1 MKRAVSFAI
10 FAFITLVV
18 TSIPHTSASANLL
31 ESGTTHYFDSSIVY
45 VDVLDDNTILF
56 LESDGTLISGT
67 NQNGKVTELWNHEL
81 NVSAS
86 FAQLDFGEKM
96 LAVIHDQ
103 GYLVFNID
111 TKQLEYDTQLSSVPD
126 SLDWDSD
133 GDLWIAYHSGTR
145 KAREYSDGTYN
156 NFQTTTITSGF
167 LSFLVLSNDDLVA
180 GGFDSK
186 LHIFDKYGNL
196 IDQKSDPSAYISSLF
211 ETDDGLLL
219 AGTGNGELYRYDY
232 NNSWSHLSIDLGNDQ
247 IVKIQNFDNTHY
259 AAIDSSNVM
268 HFVDKSTF
276 TKVDSLDS
284 VATSFYGLLEITGQ
298 ISVVYNAASTGGIMY
313 YDIDND
319 GDGVVDSLDEFPTDP
334 TQQYDS
340 DGDGYGD
347 NKDGLN
353 GDQFPNNSEQ
363 YADSDGDGYGDNEFG
378 DQGDLF
384 PNNGEQWSD
393 LDGDGYG
400 DNSEGMMGDKFTEDP
415 TQWNDTDGDG
425 YGDNPTGNSP
435 DACPNTAG
443 FSKLDRFGCL
453 DSDFDFYS
461 DPDADYT
468 VADGADALPD
478 DGTQWRDLDGDGY
491 GDNPSPA
498 VTPDSCPSVAGNS
511 TKEIRLDGTV
521 IEKLGCLDSD
531 GDSFEDLSDEF
542 PSDPTEWFDSDGDG
556 KGSNSDYDDSEYLIV
571 TEEDYCRISGDQ
583 STSCISWNDLDYQDY
598 LARDKAEGE
607 SDLSYPAW
615 LAQKEAG
622 LLDEEEGIMGA
633 VMDVAVVGGG
643 VFVVASVLILLASFV
658 IKKRKI
664 NDLVKRY
671 GVPFE
676 PKDKNSANQEA
687 LEGTAGL
694 SAIGG
699 IESDES
705 WDDDV
710 EAMDFSEKPDEVDE
724 GESTIVSADELYGD
738 ESDMGELAGIEFTGA
753 ETSGEEVSEMLA
765 DEPETIEEKPS
776 TAPPVPE
783 SGLPEG
789 WTMEQWEWY
798 GHEWLAKYGE
808 K

>member
-1 MKRAVSFAI
+1 MKRAVTFAI
-10 FAFITLVV
+10 FAFISLVV
-18 TSIPHTSASANLL
+18 TSIPHTSASGNLL
-31 ESGTTHYFDSSIVY
+31 QSGTTHYFDSSIVY
-45 VDVLDDNTILF
+45 VNVMDDNTILF

-67 NQNGKVTELWNHEL
+67 NQNGKVTELWAHEL
-81 NVSAS
+81 NVTAS
-86 FAQLDFGEKM
+86 YAQLDFGEKM

-103 GYLVFNID
+103 GFLVFNID
-111 TKQLEYDTQLSSVPD
+111 NKQLEYDTQLSSIPD

-156 NFQTTTITSGF
+156 NFQTTTVTSGF
-167 LSFLVLSNDDLVA
+167 LSFVVLSNDNLVA

-196 IDQKSDPSAYISSLF
+196 IDQKNDPGAYISSLF
-211 ETDDGLLL
+211 EPEDGLLL

-232 NNSWSHLSIDLGNDQ
+232 NNSWSYLSIDLGTDQ
-247 IVKIQNFDNTHY
+247 IVTIQHFDNTRY
-259 AAIDSSNVM
+259 AAIDSSNTM
-268 HFVDKSTF
+268 HFIDKSTF
-276 TKVDSLDS
+276 TKVGFLDG

-298 ISVVYNAASTGGIMY
+298 ISVVYNAASSGGIMY

-319 GDGVVDSLDEFPTDP
+319 GDGVVDSLDEFPADSS
-334 TQQYDS
+334 QQYDS

-347 NKDGLN
+347 NKDGTN
-353 GDQFPNNSEQ
+353 GDQFPDNSEQ
-363 YADSDGDGYGDNEFG
+363 HADSDGDGYGDNEFG
-378 DQGDLF
+378 EQGDLF
-384 PNNGEQWSD
+384 PDNGEQWSD

-400 DNSEGMMGDKFTEDP
+400 DNSDGMMGDQFIEDP

-425 YGDNPTGNSP
+425 YGYNPLGNSP
-435 DACPNTAG
+435 DACPDTAG
-443 FSKLDRFGCL
+443 FSKEDRFGCL
-453 DSDFDFYS
+453 DTDFDFYS
-461 DPDADYT
+461 DPDTEYT
-468 VADGADALPD
+468 VADGADALPN
-478 DGTQWRDLDGDGY
+478 DGTQWRDLDGDGF

-498 VTPDSCPSVAGNS
+498 INPDSCPSVAGNS

-521 IEKLGCLDSD
+521 IDKLGCLDSD
-531 GDSFEDLSDEF
+531 GDSFEDLTDEF

-556 KGSNSDYDDSEYLIV
+556 AGSNTDYDDTEFLIV

-583 STSCISWNDLDYQDY
+583 STSCIEWNDLDYQDY

-607 SDLSYPAW
+607 ADLAYPAW

-622 LLDEEEGIMGA
+622 LLDEDEGIMGA
-633 VMDVAVVGGG
+633 IKDVAIVGGG
-643 VFVVASVLILLASFV
+643 VFIGATILILLASFV

-676 PKDKNSANQEA
+676 PEDRKTANLEA

-694 SAIGG
+694 SATGG
-699 IESDES
+699 IESDDS

-710 EAMDFSEKPDEVDE
+710 EEMDFSEKSEETDEV
-724 GESTIVSADELYGD
+724 ESIAVSADDLYGD
-738 ESDMGELAGIEFTGA
+738 DSDMSDIAGMEI
-753 ETSGEEVSEMLA
+753 SGPEASEQEVTEMLA
-765 DEPETIEEKPS
+765 EEQVSANEKPLV
-776 TAPPVPE
+776 APQIPE

-798 GHEWLAKYGE
+798 GHEWLAKNGG

>member
-1 MKRAVSFAI
+1 MKRAVTFAI
-10 FAFITLVV
+10 FAFISLVV
-18 TSIPHTSASANLL
+18 TSIPHTSASGNLL
-31 ESGTTHYFDSSIVY
+31 QSGTTHYFDSSIVY
-45 VDVLDDNTILF
+45 VNVMDDNTILF

-67 NQNGKVTELWNHEL
+67 NQNGKVTELWAHEL
-81 NVSAS
+81 NVTAS
-86 FAQLDFGEKM
+86 YAQLDFGEKM

-103 GYLVFNID
+103 GFLVFNID
-111 TKQLEYDTQLSSVPD
+111 NKQLEYDTQLSSIPD

-156 NFQTTTITSGF
+156 NFQTTTVTSGF
-167 LSFLVLSNDDLVA
+167 LSFVVLSNDNLVA

-196 IDQKSDPSAYISSLF
+196 IDQKNDPGAYISSLF
-211 ETDDGLLL
+211 EPEDGLLL

-232 NNSWSHLSIDLGNDQ
+232 NNSWSYLSIDLGTDQ
-247 IVKIQNFDNTHY
+247 IVTIQHFDNTRY
-259 AAIDSSNVM
+259 AAIDSSNTI
-268 HFVDKSTF
+268 HFIDKSTF
-276 TKVDSLDS
+276 TKVGFLDG

-298 ISVVYNAASTGGIMY
+298 ISVVYNAASSGGIMY

-319 GDGVVDSLDEFPTDP
+319 GDGVVDSLDEFPADSS
-334 TQQYDS
+334 QQYDS

-347 NKDGLN
+347 NKDGTN
-353 GDQFPNNSEQ
+353 GDQFPDNSEQ
-363 YADSDGDGYGDNEFG
+363 HADSDGDGYGDNEFG
-378 DQGDLF
+378 EQGDLF
-384 PNNGEQWSD
+384 PDNGEQWSD

-400 DNSEGMMGDKFTEDP
+400 DNSDGMMGDQFIEDP

-425 YGDNPTGNSP
+425 YGDNPLGNLP
-435 DACPNTAG
+435 DACPDTAG
-443 FSKLDRFGCL
+443 FSKEDRFGCL
-453 DSDFDFYS
+453 DTDFDFYS
-461 DPDADYT
+461 DPDTEYT
-468 VADGADALPD
+468 VADGADALPN
-478 DGTQWRDLDGDGY
+478 DGTQWRDLDGDGF

-498 VTPDSCPSVAGNS
+498 INPDSCPSVAGNS

-521 IEKLGCLDSD
+521 IDKLGCLDSD
-531 GDSFEDLSDEF
+531 GDSFEDLTDEF

-556 KGSNSDYDDSEYLIV
+556 AGSNTDYDDTEFLIV

-583 STSCISWNDLDYQDY
+583 STSCIEWNDLDYQDY

-607 SDLSYPAW
+607 ADLAYPAW

-622 LLDEEEGIMGA
+622 LLDEDEGIMGA
-633 VMDVAVVGGG
+633 IKDVAIVGGG
-643 VFVVASVLILLASFV
+643 VFIGATILILLASFV

-676 PKDKNSANQEA
+676 PEDRKTANLEA

-694 SAIGG
+694 SATGG
-699 IESDES
+699 IESDDS

-710 EAMDFSEKPDEVDE
+710 EEMDFSEKSEETDEV
-724 GESTIVSADELYGD
+724 ESIAVSADDLYGD
-738 ESDMGELAGIEFTGA
+738 DSEMSDIAGMEI
-753 ETSGEEVSEMLA
+753 SGPEASEQEVTEMLA
-765 DEPETIEEKPS
+765 EEQVSANEKPLV
-776 TAPPVPE
+776 APQIPE

-798 GHEWLAKYGE
+798 GHEWLAKNGG

>member
-1 MKRAVSFAI
+1 MKRAVTFAI
-10 FAFITLVV
+10 FAFISLVV
-18 TSIPHTSASANLL
+18 TSIPHTSASGNLL
-31 ESGTTHYFDSSIVY
+31 QSGTTHYFDSSIVY
-45 VDVLDDNTILF
+45 VNVMDDNTILF

-67 NQNGKVTELWNHEL
+67 NQNGKVTELWAHEL
-81 NVSAS
+81 NVTAS
-86 FAQLDFGEKM
+86 YAQLDFGEKM

-103 GYLVFNID
+103 GFLVFNID
-111 TKQLEYDTQLSSVPD
+111 NKQLEYDTQLSSIPD

-156 NFQTTTITSGF
+156 NFQTTTVTSGF
-167 LSFLVLSNDDLVA
+167 LSFVVLSNENLVA

-196 IDQKSDPSAYISSLF
+196 IDQKNDPGAYISSLF
-211 ETDDGLLL
+211 EPEDGLLL

-232 NNSWSHLSIDLGNDQ
+232 NNSWSYLSIDLGTDQ
-247 IVKIQNFDNTHY
+247 IVTIQHFDNTRY
-259 AAIDSSNVM
+259 AAIDSSNTI
-268 HFVDKSTF
+268 HFIDKSTF
-276 TKVDSLDS
+276 TKVGFLDG

-298 ISVVYNAASTGGIMY
+298 ISVVYNAASSGGIMY

-319 GDGVVDSLDEFPTDP
+319 GDGVVDSLDEFPADSS
-334 TQQYDS
+334 QQYDS

-347 NKDGLN
+347 NKDGTN
-353 GDQFPNNSEQ
+353 GDQFPDNSEQ
-363 YADSDGDGYGDNEFG
+363 HADSDGDGYGDNEFG
-378 DQGDLF
+378 EQGDLF
-384 PNNGEQWSD
+384 PDNGEQWSD

-400 DNSEGMMGDKFTEDP
+400 DNSDGMMGDQFIEDS

-425 YGDNPTGNSP
+425 YGDNPLGNSP

-443 FSKLDRFGCL
+443 FSKEDRFGCL
-453 DSDFDFYS
+453 DTDFDFYS
-461 DPDADYT
+461 DPDTEYT
-468 VADGADALPD
+468 VADGADALPN
-478 DGTQWRDLDGDGY
+478 DGTQWRDLDGDGF

-498 VTPDSCPSVAGNS
+498 INPDSCPSVAGNS

-521 IEKLGCLDSD
+521 IDKLGCLDSD
-531 GDSFEDLSDEF
+531 GDSFEDLTDEF

-556 KGSNSDYDDSEYLIV
+556 TGSNTDYDDTEFLIV

-583 STSCISWNDLDYQDY
+583 STSCIEWNDLDYQDY

-607 SDLSYPAW
+607 ADLAYPAW

-622 LLDEEEGIMGA
+622 LLDEDEGIMGA
-633 VMDVAVVGGG
+633 IKDVAIVGGG
-643 VFVVASVLILLASFV
+643 VFIGATILILLASFV

-676 PKDKNSANQEA
+676 PEDRKTANLEA

-694 SAIGG
+694 SATGG
-699 IESDES
+699 IESDDS

-710 EAMDFSEKPDEVDE
+710 EEMDFSEKSEETDEV
-724 GESTIVSADELYGD
+724 ESISVSADDLYGD
-738 ESDMGELAGIEFTGA
+738 DSDMSDIAGMEISGP
-753 ETSGEEVSEMLA
+753 ETSEEEVSEMLA
-765 DEPETIEEKPS
+765 EEQVSANEKPLI
-776 TAPPVPE
+776 APQIPE

-798 GHEWLAKYGE
+798 GHEWLAKNGG

>member
-1 MKRAVSFAI
+1 MKRAVTFAI
-10 FAFITLVV
+10 FAFISLVV
-18 TSIPHTSASANLL
+18 TSIPHTSASGNLL
-31 ESGTTHYFDSSIVY
+31 QSGTTHYFDSSIVY
-45 VDVLDDNTILF
+45 VNVMDDNTILF

-67 NQNGKVTELWNHEL
+67 NQNGKVTELWAHEL
-81 NVSAS
+81 NVTAS
-86 FAQLDFGEKM
+86 YAQLDFGEKM

-103 GYLVFNID
+103 GFLVFNID
-111 TKQLEYDTQLSSVPD
+111 NKQLEYDTQLSSIPD

-156 NFQTTTITSGF
+156 NFQTTTVTSGF
-167 LSFLVLSNDDLVA
+167 LSFVVLSNDNLVA

-196 IDQKSDPSAYISSLF
+196 IDQKNDPGAYISSLF
-211 ETDDGLLL
+211 EPEDGLLL

-232 NNSWSHLSIDLGNDQ
+232 NNSWSYLSIDLGTDQ
-247 IVKIQNFDNTHY
+247 IVTIQHFDNTRY
-259 AAIDSSNVM
+259 AAIDSSNTM
-268 HFVDKSTF
+268 HFIDKSTF
-276 TKVDSLDS
+276 TKVGFLDG
-284 VATSFYGLLEITGQ
+284 VTTSFYGLLEITGQ
-298 ISVVYNAASTGGIMY
+298 ISVVYNSASSGGIMY

-319 GDGVVDSLDEFPTDP
+319 GDGVVDSLDEFPADSS
-334 TQQYDS
+334 QQYDS

-347 NKDGLN
+347 NKDGTN
-353 GDQFPNNSEQ
+353 GDQFPDNSEQ
-363 YADSDGDGYGDNEFG
+363 HADSDGDGYGDNEFG
-378 DQGDLF
+378 EQGDLF
-384 PNNGEQWSD
+384 PDNGEQWSD
-393 LDGDGYG
+393 LDSDGYG
-400 DNSEGMMGDKFTEDP
+400 DNSDGMMGDQFIEDP

-425 YGDNPTGNSP
+425 YGDNPLGNLP
-435 DACPNTAG
+435 DACPDTAG
-443 FSKLDRFGCL
+443 FSKEDRFGCL
-453 DSDFDFYS
+453 DTDFDFYS
-461 DPDADYT
+461 DPDTEYT
-468 VADGADALPD
+468 VADGADALPN
-478 DGTQWRDLDGDGY
+478 DGTQWRDLDGDGF

-498 VTPDSCPSVAGNS
+498 INPDSCPSVAGNS

-521 IEKLGCLDSD
+521 IDKLGCLDSD
-531 GDSFEDLSDEF
+531 GDSFEDLTDEF

-556 KGSNSDYDDSEYLIV
+556 AGSNTDYDDTEFLIV

-583 STSCISWNDLDYQDY
+583 STSCIEWNDLDYQDY

-607 SDLSYPAW
+607 ADLAYPAW

-622 LLDEEEGIMGA
+622 LLDEDEGIMGA
-633 VMDVAVVGGG
+633 IKDVAIVGGG
-643 VFVVASVLILLASFV
+643 VFIGATILILLASFV

-676 PKDKNSANQEA
+676 PEDRKTANLEA

-694 SAIGG
+694 SATGG
-699 IESDES
+699 IESDDS

-710 EAMDFSEKPDEVDE
+710 EEMDFSEKSEETDEV
-724 GESTIVSADELYGD
+724 ESIAVSADDLYGD
-738 ESDMGELAGIEFTGA
+738 DSDMSDIAGMEI
-753 ETSGEEVSEMLA
+753 SGPEGSEEEVSEMLA
-765 DEPETIEEKPS
+765 EEQVSANEKPLI
-776 TAPPVPE
+776 APQIPE

-798 GHEWLAKYGE
+798 GHEWLAKNGG

>member
-1 MKRAVSFAI
+1 MKRAVTFAI
-10 FAFITLVV
+10 FAFISLVV
-18 TSIPHTSASANLL
+18 TSIPHTSASGNLL
-31 ESGTTHYFDSSIVY
+31 QSGTTHYFDSSIVY
-45 VDVLDDNTILF
+45 VNVMDDNTILF

-67 NQNGKVTELWNHEL
+67 NQNGKVTELWAHEL
-81 NVSAS
+81 NVTAS
-86 FAQLDFGEKM
+86 YAQLDFGEKM

-103 GYLVFNID
+103 GFLVFNID
-111 TKQLEYDTQLSSVPD
+111 NKQLEYDTQLSSIPD

-156 NFQTTTITSGF
+156 NFQTTTVTSGF
-167 LSFLVLSNDDLVA
+167 LSFVVLSNENLVA

-196 IDQKSDPSAYISSLF
+196 IDQKNDPGAYISSLF
-211 ETDDGLLL
+211 EPEDGLLL

-232 NNSWSHLSIDLGNDQ
+232 NNSWSYLSIDLGTDQ
-247 IVKIQNFDNTHY
+247 IVTIQHFDNTRY
-259 AAIDSSNVM
+259 AAIDSSNTI
-268 HFVDKSTF
+268 HFIDKSTF
-276 TKVDSLDS
+276 TKVGFLDG

-298 ISVVYNAASTGGIMY
+298 ISVVYNAASSGGIMY

-319 GDGVVDSLDEFPTDP
+319 GDGVVDSLDEFPADSS
-334 TQQYDS
+334 QQYDS

-347 NKDGLN
+347 NKDGTN
-353 GDQFPNNSEQ
+353 GDQFPDNSEQ
-363 YADSDGDGYGDNEFG
+363 HADSDGDGYGDNEFG
-378 DQGDLF
+378 EQGDLF
-384 PNNGEQWSD
+384 PDNGEQWSD
-393 LDGDGYG
+393 LDSDGYG
-400 DNSEGMMGDKFTEDP
+400 DNSDGMMGDQFIEDP

-425 YGDNPTGNSP
+425 YGDNPLGNLP
-435 DACPNTAG
+435 DACPDTAG
-443 FSKLDRFGCL
+443 FSKEDRFGCL
-453 DSDFDFYS
+453 DTDFDFYS
-461 DPDADYT
+461 DPDTEYT
-468 VADGADALPD
+468 VADGADALPN
-478 DGTQWRDLDGDGY
+478 DGTQWRDLDGDGF

-498 VTPDSCPSVAGNS
+498 INPDSCPSVAGNS

-521 IEKLGCLDSD
+521 IDKLGCLDSD
-531 GDSFEDLSDEF
+531 GDSFEDLTDEF

-556 KGSNSDYDDSEYLIV
+556 TGSNTDYDDTEFLIV

-583 STSCISWNDLDYQDY
+583 STSCIEWNDLDYQDY

-607 SDLSYPAW
+607 ADLAYPAW

-622 LLDEEEGIMGA
+622 LLDEDEGIMGA
-633 VMDVAVVGGG
+633 IKDVAIVGGG
-643 VFVVASVLILLASFV
+643 VFIGATILILLASFV

-676 PKDKNSANQEA
+676 PEDRKTANLEA

-694 SAIGG
+694 SATGG
-699 IESDES
+699 IESDDS

-710 EAMDFSEKPDEVDE
+710 EEMDFSEKSEETDEV
-724 GESTIVSADELYGD
+724 ESIAVSADDLYGD
-738 ESDMGELAGIEFTGA
+738 DSDMSDIAGMEI
-753 ETSGEEVSEMLA
+753 SGPEGSEEEVSEMLA
-765 DEPETIEEKPS
+765 EEQVSANEKPLI
-776 TAPPVPE
+776 APQIPE

-798 GHEWLAKYGE
+798 GHEWLAKNGG

>member
-1 MKRAVSFAI
+1 MKRAVTFAI
-10 FAFITLVV
+10 FAFISLVV
-18 TSIPHTSASANLL
+18 TSIPHTSASGNLL
-31 ESGTTHYFDSSIVY
+31 QSGTTHYFDSSIVY
-45 VDVLDDNTILF
+45 VNVMDDNTILF

-67 NQNGKVTELWNHEL
+67 NQNGKVTELWAHEL
-81 NVSAS
+81 NVTAS
-86 FAQLDFGEKM
+86 YAQLDFGEKM

-103 GYLVFNID
+103 GFLVFNID
-111 TKQLEYDTQLSSVPD
+111 NKQLEYDTQLSSIPD

-156 NFQTTTITSGF
+156 NFQTTTVTSGF
-167 LSFLVLSNDDLVA
+167 LSFVVLSNDNLVA

-196 IDQKSDPSAYISSLF
+196 IDQKNDPGAYISSLF
-211 ETDDGLLL
+211 EPEDGLLL

-232 NNSWSHLSIDLGNDQ
+232 NNSWSYLSIELGTHQ
-247 IVKIQNFDNTHY
+247 IVTIQHFDNTRY
-259 AAIDSSNVM
+259 AAIDSSNTI
-268 HFVDKSTF
+268 HFIDKSTF
-276 TKVDSLDS
+276 TKVGFLDG

-298 ISVVYNAASTGGIMY
+298 ISVVYNAASSGGIMY

-319 GDGVVDSLDEFPTDP
+319 GDGVVDSLDEFPADSS
-334 TQQYDS
+334 QQYDS

-347 NKDGLN
+347 NKDGTN
-353 GDQFPNNSEQ
+353 GDQFPDNSEQ
-363 YADSDGDGYGDNEFG
+363 HADSDGDGYGDNEFG
-378 DQGDLF
+378 EQGDLF
-384 PNNGEQWSD
+384 PDNGEQWSD

-400 DNSEGMMGDKFTEDP
+400 DNSDGMMGDQFIEDP

-425 YGDNPTGNSP
+425 YGDNPLGNLP
-435 DACPNTAG
+435 DACPDTAG
-443 FSKLDRFGCL
+443 FSKEDRFGCL
-453 DSDFDFYS
+453 DTDFDFYS
-461 DPDADYT
+461 DPDTEYT
-468 VADGADALPD
+468 VADGADALPN
-478 DGTQWRDLDGDGY
+478 DGTQWRDLDGDGF

-498 VTPDSCPSVAGNS
+498 INPDSCPSVAGNS

-521 IEKLGCLDSD
+521 IDKLGCLDSD
-531 GDSFEDLSDEF
+531 GDSFEDLTDEF

-556 KGSNSDYDDSEYLIV
+556 AGSNTDYDDTEFLIV

-583 STSCISWNDLDYQDY
+583 STSCIEWNDLDYQDY

-607 SDLSYPAW
+607 ADLAYPAW

-622 LLDEEEGIMGA
+622 LLDEDEGIMGA
-633 VMDVAVVGGG
+633 IKDVAIVGGG
-643 VFVVASVLILLASFV
+643 VFIGATILILLASFV

-676 PKDKNSANQEA
+676 PEDRKTANLEA

-694 SAIGG
+694 SATGG
-699 IESDES
+699 IESDDS

-710 EAMDFSEKPDEVDE
+710 EEMDFSEKSEETDEV
-724 GESTIVSADELYGD
+724 ESIAVSADDLYGD
-738 ESDMGELAGIEFTGA
+738 DSDMSDIAGMEI
-753 ETSGEEVSEMLA
+753 SGPEASEQEVTEMLA
-765 DEPETIEEKPS
+765 EEQVSANEKPLV
-776 TAPPVPE
+776 APQIPE

-798 GHEWLAKYGE
+798 GHEWLAKNGG

>member
-1 MKRAVSFAI
+1 MKRAVTFAI
-10 FAFITLVV
+10 FAFISLVV
-18 TSIPHTSASANLL
+18 TSIPHTSASGNLL
-31 ESGTTHYFDSSIVY
+31 QSGTTHYFDSSIVY
-45 VDVLDDNTILF
+45 VNVMDDNTILF

-67 NQNGKVTELWNHEL
+67 NQNGKITELWAHEL
-81 NVSAS
+81 NVTAS
-86 FAQLDFGEKM
+86 YAQLDIGQKM

-103 GYLVFNID
+103 GFLVFNID
-111 TKQLEYDTQLSSVPD
+111 NKQLEYDTQLSSIPD

-156 NFQTTTITSGF
+156 NFQTTTVTSGF
-167 LSFLVLSNDDLVA
+167 LSFVVLSNDNLVA

-196 IDQKSDPSAYISSLF
+196 IDQKNDPGAYISSLF
-211 ETDDGLLL
+211 EPEDGLLL
-219 AGTGNGELYRYDY
+219 AGTGNGDLYRYDY
-232 NNSWSHLSIDLGNDQ
+232 NNSWSYLSIDLGTDQ
-247 IVKIQNFDNTHY
+247 IVTIQHFDNTRY
-259 AAIDSSNVM
+259 AAIDSSNTM
-268 HFVDKSTF
+268 HFIDKSTF
-276 TKVDSLDS
+276 TKVGFLDG

-298 ISVVYNAASTGGIMY
+298 ISVVYNAASSGGIMY

-319 GDGVVDSLDEFPTDP
+319 GDGVVDSLDEFPADSS
-334 TQQYDS
+334 QQYDS

-347 NKDGLN
+347 NKDGTN
-353 GDQFPNNSEQ
+353 GDQFPDNSEQ
-363 YADSDGDGYGDNEFG
+363 HADSDGDGYGDNEFG
-378 DQGDLF
+378 EQGDLF

-393 LDGDGYG
+393 LDSDGYG
-400 DNSEGMMGDKFTEDP
+400 DNSDGMMGDQFIEDP

-425 YGDNPTGNSP
+425 YGDNPLGNSP
-435 DACPNTAG
+435 DACPDTAG
-443 FSKLDRFGCL
+443 FSKEDRFGCL
-453 DSDFDFYS
+453 DTDFDFYS
-461 DPDADYT
+461 DPDTEYT
-468 VADGADALPD
+468 VADGADALPN

-498 VTPDSCPSVAGNS
+498 INPDSCPSVAGNS

-521 IEKLGCLDSD
+521 IDKLGCLDSD
-531 GDSFEDLSDEF
+531 GDSFEDLTDEF

-556 KGSNSDYDDSEYLIV
+556 AGSNTDYDDTEFLIV

-583 STSCISWNDLDYQDY
+583 STSCIEWNDLDYQDY

-607 SDLSYPAW
+607 ADLAYPAW

-622 LLDEEEGIMGA
+622 LLDEDEGIMGA
-633 VMDVAVVGGG
+633 IKDVAIVGGG
-643 VFVVASVLILLASFV
+643 VFIGATILILLASFV

-676 PKDKNSANQEA
+676 PEDRKTANLEA

-694 SAIGG
+694 SATGG
-699 IESDES
+699 IESDDS

-710 EAMDFSEKPDEVDE
+710 EELDFIEKSEETDEV
-724 GESTIVSADELYGD
+724 ESIAVSADDLYGD
-738 ESDMGELAGIEFTGA
+738 DSDMSDIAGMEISGP
-753 ETSGEEVSEMLA
+753 ETSEEEVSEMLA
-765 DEPETIEEKPS
+765 EEQVSANEKPLI
-776 TAPPVPE
+776 APQIPE

-798 GHEWLAKYGE
+798 GHEWLAKNGG

>member
-1 MKRAVSFAI
+1 MKRAVTFAI
-10 FAFITLVV
+10 FAFISLVV
-18 TSIPHTSASANLL
+18 TSIPHTSASGNLL
-31 ESGTTHYFDSSIVY
+31 QSGTTHYFDSSIVY
-45 VDVLDDNTILF
+45 VNVMDDNTILF

-67 NQNGKVTELWNHEL
+67 NQNGKVTELWAHEL
-81 NVSAS
+81 NVTAS
-86 FAQLDFGEKM
+86 YAQLDFGEKM

-103 GYLVFNID
+103 GFLVFNID
-111 TKQLEYDTQLSSVPD
+111 NKQLEYDTQLSSIPD

-156 NFQTTTITSGF
+156 NFQTTTITSGY
-167 LSFLVLSNDDLVA
+167 LSFVVLSNDNLVA

-196 IDQKSDPSAYISSLF
+196 IDQKNDPGAYISSLF
-211 ETDDGLLL
+211 EPEDGLLL

-232 NNSWSHLSIDLGNDQ
+232 NNSWSYLSIDLGTDQ
-247 IVKIQNFDNTHY
+247 IVTIQHFDDTRY
-259 AAIDSSNVM
+259 AAIDSSNTM
-268 HFVDKSTF
+268 HFIDKSTF
-276 TKVDSLDS
+276 TKVGFLDG

-298 ISVVYNAASTGGIMY
+298 ISVVYNAASSGGIMY

-319 GDGVVDSLDEFPTDP
+319 GDGVVDSLDEFPADSS
-334 TQQYDS
+334 QQYDS

-347 NKDGLN
+347 NKDGTN
-353 GDQFPNNSEQ
+353 GDQFPDNSEQ
-363 YADSDGDGYGDNEFG
+363 HADSDGDGYGDNEFG
-378 DQGDLF
+378 EQGDLF

-393 LDGDGYG
+393 LDSDGYG
-400 DNSEGMMGDKFTEDP
+400 DNSDGMMGDQFIEDP

-425 YGDNPTGNSP
+425 YGDNPLGNSP
-435 DACPNTAG
+435 DACPDTAG
-443 FSKLDRFGCL
+443 FSKEDRFGCL
-453 DSDFDFYS
+453 DTDFDFYS
-461 DPDADYT
+461 DPDTEYT
-468 VADGADALPD
+468 VADGADALPN
-478 DGTQWRDLDGDGY
+478 DGTQWRDLDSDGF

-498 VTPDSCPSVAGNS
+498 INPDSCPSVAGNS

-521 IEKLGCLDSD
+521 IDKLGCLDSD
-531 GDSFEDLSDEF
+531 GDSFEDLTDEF

-556 KGSNSDYDDSEYLIV
+556 AGSNTDYDDTEFLIV

-583 STSCISWNDLDYQDY
+583 STSCIEWNDLDYQDY

-607 SDLSYPAW
+607 ADLAYPAW

-622 LLDEEEGIMGA
+622 LLDEDEGIMGA
-633 VMDVAVVGGG
+633 IKDVAIVGGG
-643 VFVVASVLILLASFV
+643 VFIGATILILLASFV

-676 PKDKNSANQEA
+676 PEDRKTANLEA

-694 SAIGG
+694 SATGG
-699 IESDES
+699 IESDDS

-710 EAMDFSEKPDEVDE
+710 EEMDFSEKSEETDEV
-724 GESTIVSADELYGD
+724 ESIAVSADDLYGD
-738 ESDMGELAGIEFTGA
+738 DSNMSDIAGMEISGP
-753 ETSGEEVSEMLA
+753 ETSEEEVSEMLA
-765 DEPETIEEKPS
+765 EEQVSANEKPLI
-776 TAPPVPE
+776 APQIPE

-798 GHEWLAKYGE
+798 GHEWLAKNGG

>member
-1 MKRAVSFAI
+1 MKRAVTFAI
-10 FAFITLVV
+10 FAFISLVV
-18 TSIPHTSASANLL
+18 TSIPHTSASGNLL
-31 ESGTTHYFDSSIVY
+31 QSGTTHYFDSSIVY
-45 VDVLDDNTILF
+45 VNVMDDNTILF

-67 NQNGKVTELWNHEL
+67 NQNGKVTELWAHEL
-81 NVSAS
+81 NVTAS
-86 FAQLDFGEKM
+86 YAQLDFGEKM

-103 GYLVFNID
+103 GFLVFNID
-111 TKQLEYDTQLSSVPD
+111 NKQLEYDTQLSSIPD

-156 NFQTTTITSGF
+156 NFQTTTVTSGF
-167 LSFLVLSNDDLVA
+167 LSFVVLSNDNLVA

-196 IDQKSDPSAYISSLF
+196 IDQKNDPGAYISSLF
-211 ETDDGLLL
+211 EPEDGLLL

-232 NNSWSHLSIDLGNDQ
+232 NNSWSYLSIELGTHQ
-247 IVKIQNFDNTHY
+247 IVTIQHFDNTRY
-259 AAIDSSNVM
+259 AAIDSSNTI
-268 HFVDKSTF
+268 HFIDKSTF
-276 TKVDSLDS
+276 TKVGFLDG

-298 ISVVYNAASTGGIMY
+298 ISVVYNAASSGGIMY

-319 GDGVVDSLDEFPTDP
+319 GDGVVDSLDEFPADSS
-334 TQQYDS
+334 QQYDS

-347 NKDGLN
+347 NKDGTN
-353 GDQFPNNSEQ
+353 GDQFPDNSEQ
-363 YADSDGDGYGDNEFG
+363 HADSDGDGYGDNEFG
-378 DQGDLF
+378 EQGDLF
-384 PNNGEQWSD
+384 PDNGEQWSD

-400 DNSEGMMGDKFTEDP
+400 DNSDGMMGDQFIEDP

-425 YGDNPTGNSP
+425 YGDNPLGNLP
-435 DACPNTAG
+435 DACPDTAG
-443 FSKLDRFGCL
+443 FSKEDRFGCL
-453 DSDFDFYS
+453 DTDFDFYS
-461 DPDADYT
+461 DPDTEYT
-468 VADGADALPD
+468 VADGADALPN
-478 DGTQWRDLDGDGY
+478 DGTQWRDLDGDGF

-498 VTPDSCPSVAGNS
+498 INPDSCPSVAGNS

-521 IEKLGCLDSD
+521 IDKLGCLDSD
-531 GDSFEDLSDEF
+531 GDSFEDLTDEF

-556 KGSNSDYDDSEYLIV
+556 AGSNTDYDDTEFLIV

-583 STSCISWNDLDYQDY
+583 STSCIEWNDLDYQDY

-607 SDLSYPAW
+607 ADLAYPAW

-622 LLDEEEGIMGA
+622 LLDEDEGIMGA
-633 VMDVAVVGGG
+633 IKDVAIVGGG
-643 VFVVASVLILLASFV
+643 VFIGATILILLASFV

-676 PKDKNSANQEA
+676 PEDRKTANLEA

-694 SAIGG
+694 SATGG
-699 IESDES
+699 IESDDS

-710 EAMDFSEKPDEVDE
+710 EEMDFSEKSEETDEV
-724 GESTIVSADELYGD
+724 ESIAVSADDLYGD
-738 ESDMGELAGIEFTGA
+738 DSEMSDIAGMEI
-753 ETSGEEVSEMLA
+753 SGPEASEQEVTEMLA
-765 DEPETIEEKPS
+765 EEQVSANEKPLV
-776 TAPPVPE
+776 APQIPE

-798 GHEWLAKYGE
+798 GHEWLAKNGG